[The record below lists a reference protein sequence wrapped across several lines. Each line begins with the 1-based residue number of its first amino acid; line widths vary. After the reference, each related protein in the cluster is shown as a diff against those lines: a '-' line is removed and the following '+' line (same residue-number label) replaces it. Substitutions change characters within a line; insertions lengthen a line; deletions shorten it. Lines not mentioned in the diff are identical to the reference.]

1 MRGCVGSRPRPR
13 RRRAYKPWI
22 AMAATHITT
31 EAAINTNSGLSVDLP
46 VFATTIPD
54 SRSKDFIP
62 SYAMPGCG
70 AKTIGRFYGTRQ
82 REVHCD
88 VRPKTDISQPGWH
101 VRFVPKAD
109 IPSN

>member
-46 VFATTIPD
+46 VFATTI
-54 SRSKDFIP
+54 R
-62 SYAMPGCG
+62 
-70 AKTIGRFYGTRQ
+70 R
-82 REVHCD
+82 
-88 VRPKTDISQPGWH
+88 
-101 VRFVPKAD
+101 
-109 IPSN
+109 